1 MLDEGN
7 LRLVAN
13 FKFLSKIISIV
24 ISLIGFSVICGWFL
38 DIPALKSV
46 FSGYVPMTPNTAT
59 CFILTGISLL
69 AAQTKPV
76 FPRPRIITQTF
87 AFIVA
92 LAGMLTLAE
101 YIFGLNIGIDRIFF
115 RPQVEAVLKTF
126 PGRMSPFSALNF
138 FLIGTALLV
147 LDKQAKNG
155 WRPAQLLI
163 LLEGVVSLL
172 ALVGYAYGV
181 SSLYS
186 VGFYKPMALN
196 TAFVFALVCICIL
209 LARPD
214 CGLMSVVT
222 SDSEG
227 GVTLRRLLLI
237 VIGVPFLL
245 GWLGLAG
252 FKAGLYDLSF
262 GLSMLAVLIIV
273 VFAIVIWANAIA
285 LHKID
290 SRRIQAEAILKENEI
305 KYRVIFKTTG
315 TATAIF
321 EEDKMISLV
330 NSEFEQLSGYS
341 KEELE
346 LKMSWT
352 AFVANEKDL
361 NRMKEYHRLRRI
373 DPTAAPRNYE
383 FQFVDRWG
391 TVRDVVMT
399 IAMIPGTQ
407 KSIASLLD
415 ITERKHIEEMKSDFL
430 SLVSHQLKTPVA
442 EIKGYVYNMLA
453 GITGELNPKQRQYLE
468 EMQEISDRNYRLI
481 SDILNIS
488 RIERGIISVD
498 IRPVGLKEIV
508 DSALIDYY
516 DTIKK
521 KGLALNLEGLEQEI
535 PVLADKDKMVEAVIN
550 VINNAIKFTAAGA
563 ITIKIGKEAKFGI
576 IEVLDTGPGMRPD
589 LLDKLFKKDQA
600 LVGAP
605 EAGKGSGLGLYIAKQ
620 FMLKQNGDI
629 AAASVLGKG
638 SQFTFKIPLT

>member
-1 MLDEGN
+1 MLNEHAS
-7 LRLVAN
+7 RFVSS
-13 FKFLSKIISIV
+13 FKSFSKFT
-24 ISLIGFSVICGWFL
+24 SLMIFFAGFSVLCGWFS

-46 FSGYVPMTPNTAT
+46 FSGYVPMTPNTAV

-76 FPRPRIITQTF
+76 LPRPRIITQTF

-92 LAGMLTLAE
+92 LVGILTLAE

-115 RPQVEAVLKTF
+115 RQQVEVVLKTF
-126 PGRMSPFSALNF
+126 PGRMSPFSAFNF

-147 LDKQAKNG
+147 LDKQTKNG
-155 WRPAQLLI
+155 WQPAQLLI

-196 TAFVFALVCICIL
+196 SAFVFALVCIGIL

-245 GWLGLAG
+245 GWLGLTG
-252 FKAGLYDLSF
+252 FKAGLYNLSF
-262 GLSMLAVLIIV
+262 GLSMLAVSIIV

-290 SRRIQAEAILKENEI
+290 IRRIQAEEFLRESEG
-305 KYRVIFKTTG
+305 KYRVIFETSG
-315 TATAIF
+315 AATVIF
-321 EEDKMISLV
+321 VEDKISLI
-330 NSEFEQLSGYS
+330 NSEFEKLSGYS
-341 KEELE
+341 KEEIE
-346 LKMSWT
+346 SKMSLT
-352 AFVANEKDL
+352 DFFTNEQDL
-361 NRMKEYHRLRRI
+361 AKMENYHRSRWV
-373 DPTAAPRNYE
+373 DPVAAPINYE
-383 FQFVDRWG
+383 FQFVDRRKN
-391 TVRDVVMT
+391 VKDVFIT
-399 IAMIPGTQ
+399 IAMIPGTR
-407 KSIASLLD
+407 KNIASLLD
-415 ITERKHIEEMKSDFL
+415 ITERKHIEAMKSDFL

-442 EIKGYVYNMLA
+442 EIKGYVYNMLS

-468 EMQEISDRNYRLI
+468 EMQEISDKNYRLI

-498 IRPVGLKEIV
+498 IRSVGLKEIV
-508 DSALIDYY
+508 YSALTDYY

-521 KGLALNLEGLEQEI
+521 KGLALNLDGLEQEI
-535 PVLADKDKMVEAVIN
+535 SVLADKDKMAEAVIN
-550 VINNAIKFTAAGA
+550 VINNAIKFTASGA
-563 ITIKIGKEAKFGI
+563 ITIRTGRETKFGI
-576 IEVLDTGPGMRPD
+576 IEVSDTGPGMPAD

-638 SQFTFKIPLT
+638 SQFIFKIPLT